1 MQIFLAGVYYDP
13 GSGVQMLSNGDT
25 RIVFYPKGYKP
36 FNKFY
41 QISSSTSSILELRL
55 SIFAHQDQKTPF
67 KKVIQQFILEN

>member
-55 SIFAHQDQKTPF
+55 SIFAHQD
-67 KKVIQQFILEN
+67 